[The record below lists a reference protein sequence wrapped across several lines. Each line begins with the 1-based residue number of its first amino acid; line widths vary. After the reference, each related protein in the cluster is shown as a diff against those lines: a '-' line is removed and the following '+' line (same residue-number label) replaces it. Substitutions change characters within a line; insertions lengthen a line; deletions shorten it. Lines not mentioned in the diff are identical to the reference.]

1 MPTTQDY
8 RFTGAMYSHLEPVV
22 PGTAM
27 AGGVCDGLLVTTA
40 GLATLT
46 MADNLVVTAVP
57 LQIGYNPI
65 RIKMVATGATAGGIF
80 AGYCRNTG
88 S

>member
-8 RFTGAMYSHLEPVV
+8 RFTGAMFSHLEVV
-22 PGTAM
+22 APGTPM
-27 AGGVCDGLLVTTA
+27 PGGVCDGLLVTTA
-40 GLATLT
+40 GTATLT
-46 MADNLVVTAVP
+46 MADNQVLNAVP
-57 LQIGYNPI
+57 LQVGYNPL

-88 S
+88 A